1 MCIKCIHRESGRSLK
16 KEIEKKNME
25 QYQNQY
31 GAVPISKDP
40 IQKEMETTG
49 DTTGVGV
56 GGGGGGSTQV
66 IAEDYDSSKSNRSGE
81 KQKKGIIEKIKEKLP
96 GTGTHQHK

>member
-1 MCIKCIHRESGRSLK
+1 MA
-16 KEIEKKNME
+16 

-40 IQKEMETTG
+40 VQKEMETTG
-49 DTTGVGV
+49 DTIGVGV
-56 GGGGGGSTQV
+56 AGGGGGGSTQV
-66 IAEDYDSSKSNRSGE
+66 IAEDYDSSKSNSSGE

-96 GTGTHQHK
+96 GTGTHQDK

>member
-1 MCIKCIHRESGRSLK
+1 MHLPYAFGYIHPIPSHG
-16 KEIEKKNME
+16 
-25 QYQNQY
+25 NQY
-31 GAVPISKDP
+31 GAVPPTSKDP

-49 DTTGVGV
+49 DSTGVGV
-56 GGGGGGSTQV
+56 GGGGGGSTEV
-66 IAEDYDSSKSNRSGE
+66 IAEDYDTSKSNSSGE

>member
-1 MCIKCIHRESGRSLK
+1 
-16 KEIEKKNME
+16 ME

-31 GAVPISKDP
+31 GAATISKDP
-40 IQKEMETTG
+40 VQQEMETTG
-49 DTTGVGV
+49 DTTGVGFG

-66 IAEDYDSSKSNRSGE
+66 IAEDYDTRNSNYDNSNSNNSGE